1 MFAQS
6 SATFVCEYLGKDL
19 MVARTMLAQEQENGF
34 LVVVVQHTYHLG
46 ESPGFRYDYL
56 FEKIHIKSELNTQ
69 NNLYF

>member
-1 MFAQS
+1 
-6 SATFVCEYLGKDL
+6 
-19 MVARTMLAQEQENGF
+19 MVARTMLVQEQENGF
-34 LVVVVQHTYHLG
+34 LIVVVQHTYHLG